1 MCMKNLNINCLL
13 FENYSSNVETGI
25 TFSNVNTMIYAYRNQ
40 EDMLVVDEIN
50 ILLMLNWLEDNYDVI
65 DKNKL
70 DIKVKLSSPRGR
82 SATLAEFS
90 PDEITKTHSI
100 DNILCKNIGAL
111 KTIITVNHL
120 SFPDGPGNYYLK
132 VFVRDYN
139 ANVDNNNVEPKYDT
153 QFITPI
159 EVVED
164 DS

>member
-1 MCMKNLNINCLL
+1 
-13 FENYSSNVETGI
+13 
-25 TFSNVNTMIYAYRNQ
+25 
-40 EDMLVVDEIN
+40 MLVVDEIN

>member
-1 MCMKNLNINCLL
+1 MKNLNINCLL
-13 FENYSSNVETGI
+13 FEKYSSDVESGI

-40 EDMLVVDEIN
+40 ENVLEVDEIK

-70 DIKVKLSSPRGR
+70 DIKVRLSSPRGR

-90 PDEITKTHSI
+90 PDDEITKTHSI

-132 VFVRDYN
+132 VFVRNYN
-139 ANVDNNNVEPKYDT
+139 VNVENDAEEPKYDT

-164 DS
+164 NS